1 MGILTGILTVFFF
14 ILCALLIVIILL
26 QSDKSAGMGILGG
39 SSQTTFGS
47 STADVITKITTV
59 FVALFMI
66 GALGISVLESVR
78 ARSYDPTSGGAVKVQ
93 NVQPDTKTGEA
104 KSASPAES
112 KAPADAAKAQTPQVQ
127 AVDKKGTGDNFP
139 K

>member
-1 MGILTGILTVFFF
+1 MGLLTGILTVFFF
-14 ILCALLIVIILL
+14 IVCALLIIIILL

-59 FVALFMI
+59 FVAIFMF

-78 ARSYDPTSGGAVKVQ
+78 ARSYDPTSGEAVKVQ
-93 NVQPDTKTGEA
+93 NVQP
-104 KSASPAES
+104 ASTADES
-112 KAPADAAKAQTPQVQ
+112 KAAPADVKGPATAAKAQQSQVP
-127 AVDKKGTGDNFP
+127 AADKKGTGANLP